1 MNQQSMT
8 NQPFLNVGA
17 FIRAVSMWAI
27 LWGGTVA
34 FVSYQGQPGIL
45 CMTPMAWL
53 LAVPAGLNYV
63 AFSEG
68 KPGRNPFLAGAL
80 AGATLG
86 LIFGLLA
93 WGLGAYLM
101 PADPNDAGKLGM
113 REIGLIFTG
122 AGMVIGALLSGMMA
136 HRAAAQQ
143 RRGHTITA
151 VSVQ

>member
-1 MNQQSMT
+1 MNQQAMT
-8 NQPFLNVGA
+8 NQPLLNTAA
-17 FIRAVSMWAI
+17 FIRSVTMWVI
-27 LWGGTVA
+27 VWGSTVA

-45 CMTPMAWL
+45 CLTPAAWL
-53 LAVPAGLNYV
+53 LAIPVGLNYV

-93 WGLGAYLM
+93 WGLGIYMM
-101 PADPNDAGKLGM
+101 PADPNETGKLGM

-122 AGMVIGALLSGMMA
+122 GGMVIGALLSGMMA
-136 HRAAAQQ
+136 RLAVARQ
-143 RRGHTITA
+143 RRGHTIRA
-151 VSVQ
+151 VTVQ

>member
-1 MNQQSMT
+1 
-8 NQPFLNVGA
+8 
-17 FIRAVSMWAI
+17 
-27 LWGGTVA
+27 
-34 FVSYQGQPGIL
+34 
-45 CMTPMAWL
+45 MTPMAWL

-101 PADPNDAGKLGM
+101 PADPNDTGKLGM